1 MRATIITDASWNP
14 SNKAAGWACWI
25 RYDDQQLIRFAAEF
39 KSPMIS
45 AGRAEYCAVINS
57 IALAIKSAKTEL
69 TSILVQTDCMDVV
82 MTVKRKGRSLIMQEL
97 PTLTVPDILIRHVKG
112 HVRNPKKVNHWC
124 NNWCD
129 AEAKK
134 KMREASA
141 KC

>member
-25 RYDDQQLIRFAAEF
+25 RYDDQQLVQFSAAF
-39 KSPMIS
+39 KSLMIS

-57 IALAIKSAKTEL
+57 IAMAIKSSQRPL
-69 TSILVQTDCMDVV
+69 TNILVQTDCMDVV
-82 MTVKRKGRSLIMQEL
+82 MTIKRKGRALIEQEL
-97 PTLTVPDILIRHVKG
+97 PGWVIPEITIRHVKG
-112 HVRNPKKVNHWC
+112 HVRNPQKTNHWC

-129 AEAKK
+129 KEAKK

-141 KC
+141 QC